1 MFVSYLKSVHFSIMG
16 AINDVSI
23 RQSEAQLRPKWPRT
37 KTTTPPASST
47 PSTFAPSSFVGGV
60 TLKAV
65 MVQFQHMDAR
75 LDTLS
80 DELCQV
86 HACIGCI
93 ALRQARL
100 GSFVA
105 SPSSSLKAFEDEDD
119 DGDSDGDDEDEDE
132 DARSSG
138 DEEMTA

>member
-1 MFVSYLKSVHFSIMG
+1 
-16 AINDVSI
+16 
-23 RQSEAQLRPKWPRT
+23 
-37 KTTTPPASST
+37 
-47 PSTFAPSSFVGGV
+47 
-60 TLKAV
+60 
-65 MVQFQHMDAR
+65 MDAR

-86 HACIGCI
+86 NTRIGCI

-105 SPSSSLKAFEDEDD
+105 SPSPSLEAFEDEDD
-119 DGDSDGDDEDEDE
+119 DGDSDGDDEDEDK

>member
-16 AINDVSI
+16 VINDVSI
-23 RQSEAQLRPKWPRT
+23 RQSEAQLRLKRPQIE
-37 KTTTPPASST
+37 TTTPPASST
-47 PSTFAPSSFVGGV
+47 PSNFAPSSFVGGV
-60 TLKAV
+60 TLEAV

-86 HACIGCI
+86 NTCIGCI

-105 SPSSSLKAFEDEDD
+105 SPSPSLEAFEDEDD
-119 DGDSDGDDEDEDE
+119 DGDSDGDDEDEDK